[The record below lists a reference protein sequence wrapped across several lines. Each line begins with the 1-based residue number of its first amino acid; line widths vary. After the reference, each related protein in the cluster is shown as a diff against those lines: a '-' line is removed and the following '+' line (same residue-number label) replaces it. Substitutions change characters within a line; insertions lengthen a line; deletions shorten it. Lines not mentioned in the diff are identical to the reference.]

1 MSNRRL
7 EEAYRP
13 IAKGPHLVHVSSCA
27 DDSIEANAIQ
37 HLIKASSQNQVLIVT
52 DPALAHFVICV
63 GVRQDGAFAN
73 LRLNPVW
80 RRWPE
85 KCFVYHETYNP
96 PTLLHGI
103 CSSIPQWKNWFGRFR
118 SFGYPLLTHLCPNP
132 VPDGLFGIKEP
143 KRYLFS
149 FVGRWSHAVRRRL
162 FAHSWPDDVF
172 VRCSHDT
179 YSRFIRA
186 PEKDSRAEEVRY
198 WQTMAASKF
207 ALCPRGAGVSSI
219 RLFEAM
225 SIGVA
230 PIIVADGWVPP
241 VGPRW
246 DRFALFVP
254 ERDVR
259 HLAAIV
265 RTHETEWEER
275 GRLAYAAY
283 NDYFRP
289 EHFWPSLF
297 VAINSIQQ
305 KQRVPER
312 LFGTFSWA
320 LTTMEWIYQAG
331 WSARVKLVAQARSM
345 RRRCSRDTETSAK
358 RF

>member
-1 MSNRRL
+1 
-7 EEAYRP
+7 
-13 IAKGPHLVHVSSCA
+13 
-27 DDSIEANAIQ
+27 
-37 HLIKASSQNQVLIVT
+37 
-52 DPALAHFVICV
+52 
-63 GVRQDGAFAN
+63 VRQDGAFAN

-219 RLFEAM
+219 RLFEALHRLLSQM
-225 SIGVA
+225 DGCLQLGRAGIVLRSLCPKGMCAISQPLFAHTKLNGRNEEGSRMRRTMIIFGQSIS
-230 PIIVADGWVPP
+230 
-241 VGPRW
+241 
-246 DRFALFVP
+246 
-254 ERDVR
+254 
-259 HLAAIV
+259 
-265 RTHETEWEER
+265 
-275 GRLAYAAY
+275 GRRYS
-283 NDYFRP
+283 
-289 EHFWPSLF
+289 WPSIPF
-297 VAINSIQQ
+297 N
-305 KQRVPER
+305 
-312 LFGTFSWA
+312 
-320 LTTMEWIYQAG
+320 
-331 WSARVKLVAQARSM
+331 RSKGSPNG
-345 RRRCSRDTETSAK
+345 CLAHSPGH
-358 RF
+358 

>member
-1 MSNRRL
+1 
-7 EEAYRP
+7 
-13 IAKGPHLVHVSSCA
+13 
-27 DDSIEANAIQ
+27 
-37 HLIKASSQNQVLIVT
+37 
-52 DPALAHFVICV
+52 
-63 GVRQDGAFAN
+63 
-73 LRLNPVW
+73 
-80 RRWPE
+80 
-85 KCFVYHETYNP
+85 
-96 PTLLHGI
+96 
-103 CSSIPQWKNWFGRFR
+103 
-118 SFGYPLLTHLCPNP
+118 
-132 VPDGLFGIKEP
+132 
-143 KRYLFS
+143 
-149 FVGRWSHAVRRRL
+149 
-162 FAHSWPDDVF
+162 
-172 VRCSHDT
+172 
-179 YSRFIRA
+179 
-186 PEKDSRAEEVRY
+186 
-198 WQTMAASKF
+198 MAASKF